1 MREMEKAG
9 RAVRP
14 WASLN
19 VNEEEMEGRLSG
31 SMPLQSEECSARP
44 SRKSSQ
50 NRPSKEAHVSYR
62 TQSLPASS
70 PWVCCLCPNM

>member
-1 MREMEKAG
+1 MMRGMEKAG

-31 SMPLQSEECSARP
+31 STPLQSKEGSARL

-62 TQSLPASS
+62 TQSLPGSS
-70 PWVCCLCPNM
+70 P

>member
-1 MREMEKAG
+1 MVREMEKAG

-31 SMPLQSEECSARP
+31 SMSLQSKEGSARP

-50 NRPSKEAHVSYR
+50 NRPS
-62 TQSLPASS
+62 
-70 PWVCCLCPNM
+70 